1 MDFYA
6 ELANNLLKY
15 LIKSDINIENLRII
29 KKISD
34 NFDKNGDLRCPLK
47 LLSWKAFIKNQE
59 DSTQILNESQLKTLL
74 DESTTWKFP
83 IQKIV
88 LVEKTDSIIF
98 HLNRTLTIQKTF
110 KHVLDQGKNFGTY
123 VAINPKVYNVTKAS
137 IDDNSL
143 LTDLRIHLLAQCAE
157 NLINAVG
164 HQVVDNQNAKQ
175 IHFTIRNS
183 KPDGGHNNCV
193 QILCGT
199 VTDNISGN
207 KASKVTKIEFYR

>member
-15 LIKSDINIENLRII
+15 LIKSDNYIENIRII

-59 DSTQILNESQLKTLL
+59 NSSQILHESQLKTLL
-74 DESTTWKFP
+74 DKSTTWKFP

-98 HLNRTLTIQKTF
+98 YLNRTLTIQKTF
-110 KHVLDQGKNFGTY
+110 QHVLDQRESFGTF
-123 VAINPKVYNVTKAS
+123 VTTNPKVYNVTKAP
-137 IDDNSL
+137 IDDNSFL
-143 LTDLRIHLLAQCAE
+143 PDLRIHLLAKCAE
-157 NLINAVG
+157 NLIKAVG
-164 HQVVDNQNAKQ
+164 HQVAHNQNAKQ
-175 IHFTIRNS
+175 IHFATRNT
-183 KPDGGHNNCV
+183 KLDGGHNNCV
-193 QILCGT
+193 PILCGT

-207 KASKVTKIEFYR
+207 KASKVSKIEFYR